1 MITILNEPQTEYRV
15 TGWLPTYKVIPSEEN
30 IIGIENNTILFY
42 FFSGSTS
49 QFLFEKPKK
58 KLSLLR
64 GKMTRQ
70 SEKDIDDQILDLR
83 NEWDRNI

>member
-1 MITILNEPQTEYRV
+1 MSPNLKNRV
-15 TGWLPTYKVIPSEEN
+15 SGWLSTYKVIPSEEN
-30 IIGIENNTILFY
+30 ISGIENNTISY

-49 QFLFEKPKK
+49 PLLFEKPKK

-70 SEKDIDDQILDLR
+70 SEKDIDDLILALR